1 MFEKMKQDGRI
12 VNIPES
18 YASIQAR
25 YPPILQL
32 VLKQV
37 SPCFLKDIY
46 DALEFSVILSQGVHY
61 RNPSAR
67 NLDNKENPLKSI
79 HIHRQFWLLITWMIV
94 KIIEYVQD
102 SLKVVRQE
110 YE

>member
-1 MFEKMKQDGRI
+1 MPELKLVTLRYSNLC
-12 VNIPES
+12 VNK
-18 YASIQAR
+18 A
-25 YPPILQL
+25 
-32 VLKQV
+32 

-46 DALEFSVILSQGVHY
+46 DALKFFFVLSQGVHH
-61 RNPSAR
+61 RNPSAI
-67 NLDNKENPLKSI
+67 NLDNKENPMESL

-102 SLKVVRQE
+102 SRKVVRQE